1 MLTKKYMNASSC
13 RLNGSARCTP
23 NNAVSI
29 THAMKKPEKRVRK
42 PNAKKMPPK
51 NSDNPAAHA
60 KTDAAGKPISPVLV
74 MNCSDGGSFPY
85 PWPKAIATPAKIL
98 NNVNPAFAAYDN
110 PDSPP
115 KSMLLSNSLIS
126 PGWFIL
132 PKKNGTI

>member
-23 NNAVSI
+23 NNAVNI
-29 THAMKKPEKRVRK
+29 THAMKKLEKRVRK

-51 NSDNPAAHA
+51 NSDNPAAQA
-60 KTDAAGKPISPVLV
+60 NAAAAGNPISPVLV

-85 PWPKAIATPAKIL
+85 PCPRAIAIPANIR
-98 NNVNPAFAAYDN
+98 NNVNPAFAANDN

-115 KSMLLSNSLIS
+115 NSMLLSKSLD
-126 PGWFIL
+126 L
-132 PKKNGTI
+132 P